1 MLELIKNIGL
11 GLFVNGSFALMNFD
25 FKPQSFIIT
34 AFSVGIMAICIL
46 MQRRKRMNEIGLN
59 IIAGVSVILFAYT
72 CYLFYKQ
79 NKSLKDKTK
88 ESKH

>member
-34 AFSVGIMAICIL
+34 AFSVGIMAMAICIL
-46 MQRRKRMNEIGLN
+46 MQRR
-59 IIAGVSVILFAYT
+59 
-72 CYLFYKQ
+72 Q
-79 NKSLKDKTK
+79 KD
-88 ESKH
+88 E

>member
-1 MLELIKNIGL
+1 
-11 GLFVNGSFALMNFD
+11 
-25 FKPQSFIIT
+25 
-34 AFSVGIMAICIL
+34 
-46 MQRRKRMNEIGLN
+46 MNEIGLN
-59 IIAGVSVILFAYT
+59 IIAGVSIILFAYT